1 MKLIK
6 SILFCMAISAP
17 AAASSDWVA
26 RINNKAGGLIV
37 FLPVK
42 SICQNGLRLYASTS
56 SGFVT
61 WGCWMALDNHVMV
74 FWDEGEQRTS
84 AFPYSSLEVNPA
96 FDQKKLP
103 ATKSH
108 NF

>member
-6 SILFCMAISAP
+6 SLLFCMAISTP
-17 AAASSDWVA
+17 AAASSDWIA
-26 RINNKAGGLIV
+26 RISNRAGGLIV
-37 FLPVK
+37 FLPIK
-42 SICQNGLRLYASTS
+42 ASCSQGLRLYASTS
-56 SGFVT
+56 SGLVT

-84 AFPYSSLEVNPA
+84 AFPYSSLEMNPA
-96 FDQKKLP
+96 FEQRRAP
-103 ATKSH
+103 ATKSY